1 MGFLSLSPGGSLV
14 LAEGGICLVGN
25 ISRFKKDAKDKVQQ
39 SMSLPSLPPLDCVI
53 SSLLNSAGDGASHPN
68 PPKATGAGGDTAT
81 VVATVLH
88 ALGLFGPAAKKQSLQ
103 QSGCRCGQDTHHACK
118 GHTDC

>member
-1 MGFLSLSPGGSLV
+1 M

-25 ISRFKKDAKDKVQQ
+25 ISPFKKDVKDKLQQ

-53 SSLLNSAGDGASHPN
+53 SFLPNSAGDGAGHLN

-81 VVATVLH
+81 VMATVLH
-88 ALGLFGPAAKKQSLQ
+88 TLGLFGPAATKQNLQ